1 MKETNPLIIPF
12 GRINRS
18 KPLMLLII
26 AFMYL
31 VMLYCNLK
39 TNLLADD
46 YMYCFSFADNSRMES
61 LSQLIPSMAAHRL
74 TMNGRLISHGLVQI
88 SLMLPLWVFKLVNSA
103 VLVGEVYLVYRIA
116 NRGRERSNLLLC
128 CIFGCIWIF
137 TLNFGQVILWQ
148 DGSVN
153 YLWATFFSLLFL
165 TVYIRKYIYDRDIK
179 SLPGRILYVLAALLV
194 GAYSENCAS
203 TVIFLSCCFMLLGRF
218 LKKQKISPYLWIS
231 VLAALVGFAFMMTAP
246 AQIANK
252 SSQFTVSNLFDNFV
266 TAIDMYRRIWI
277 PLVVYTVLAAIAYS
291 RKLDQDTQILAAMF
305 MLGSLAAVFV
315 LTFASFF
322 PERSA
327 YIGTLLIIAADAV
340 LFAALFQDIRL
351 RPLVTALGFICLM
364 AAAYKGSIGVQ
375 DIVKTNYYLT
385 ENEKQIVA
393 CREEGIMDVEV
404 YRVYSSTGYCALEGL
419 GYLNTEEADS
429 WPNKYMAAYFG
440 VDSIIGG

>member
-1 MKETNPLIIPF
+1 MKE
-12 GRINRS
+12 RISLEKLPERLNRS
-18 KPLMLLII
+18 LPLMLLVL

-31 VMLYCNLK
+31 VMLYCNFK

-46 YMYCFSFADNSRMES
+46 YMYCFSFADGSRMES

-74 TMNGRLISHGLVQI
+74 TMNGRLISHSLVQL
-88 SLMLPLWVFKLVNSA
+88 SLMLPLWIFKLVNSA

-116 NRGRERSNLLLC
+116 NRGRERSNLLLL

-153 YLWATFFSLLFL
+153 YLWATFFSLLYL
-165 TVYIRKYIYDRDIK
+165 TAYIRKYMYDRDIK

-218 LKKQKISPYLWIS
+218 LKKQRIAPYLWIAL
-231 VLAALVGFAFMMTAP
+231 VAALCGFIFMMTAP

-266 TAIDMYRRIWI
+266 TAIDMYRRIWT
-277 PLVVYTVLAAIAYS
+277 PMVVYTVLAALAYG
-291 RKLDQDTQILAAMF
+291 RKLDHDTQILAALL
-305 MLGSLAAVFV
+305 MLGSLASVFV

-327 YIGTLLIIAADAV
+327 YIGTLLIISADAV
-340 LFAALFQDIRL
+340 LFASLFEDIQL
-351 RPLVTALGFICLM
+351 RPLITALGFICLM
-364 AAAYKGSIGVQ
+364 AAAYKGSVGVQ

-385 ENEKQIVA
+385 ENEKQIIA
-393 CREEGIMDVEV
+393 CREEGMMDVEV

>member
-1 MKETNPLIIPF
+1 MRKNISLEKIPEQL
-12 GRINRS
+12 NRS
-18 KPLMLLII
+18 KPLMLLIL

-31 VMLYCNLK
+31 VMLYCNMK

-46 YMYCFSFADNSRMES
+46 YMYCFSFADGSRMES

-74 TMNGRLISHGLVQI
+74 TMNGRLISHGLVQV
-88 SLMLPLWVFKLVNSA
+88 SLMLPLWIFKLVNSA

-116 NRGRERSNLLLC
+116 NRDRERSNLLLL

-148 DGSVN
+148 DGSIN
-153 YLWATFFSLLFL
+153 YLWATFFSLLYL
-165 TVYIRKYIYDRDIK
+165 TVYIRKFLYDRDIK
-179 SLPGRILYVLAALLV
+179 RLPGRILYILAAFLI

-203 TVIFLSCCFMLLGRF
+203 TLIFLSCCFMLLGRF
-218 LKKQKISPYLWIS
+218 LKKQRISPYLWLA
-231 VLAALVGFAFMMTAP
+231 VLAALCGFVFMMTAP

-252 SSQFTVSNLFDNFV
+252 SSQFTLSNLFDNFV
-266 TAIDMYRRIWI
+266 AAIDMYRRIWV
-277 PLVVYTVLAAIAYS
+277 PLVAYAVLAAIAYG
-291 RKLDQDTQILAAMF
+291 RKTDRDTQLLAALL

-327 YIGTLLIIAADAV
+327 YIGTLLIIFADAV
-340 LFAALFQDIRL
+340 LFAPLFDELKL
-351 RPLVTALGFICLM
+351 RPFITALGAICLM
-364 AAAYKGSIGVQ
+364 AALYKGSVGVQ

-419 GYLNTEEADS
+419 GYLNTEVADS
-429 WPNKYMAAYFG
+429 WPNKYMAAYYE

>member
-1 MKETNPLIIPF
+1 
-12 GRINRS
+12 
-18 KPLMLLII
+18 MLLII

-252 SSQFTVSNLFDNFV
+252 SSQFTFSNLFDNFV
-266 TAIDMYRRIWI
+266 TAIDMYRRIWL
-277 PLVVYTVLAAIAYS
+277 PLVVYTVLAAIACS

-340 LFAALFQDIRL
+340 LFAALFQDVRL

>member
-1 MKETNPLIIPF
+1 MKKLSLEKIP
-12 GRINRS
+12 GQLNRS
-18 KPLMLLII
+18 KPMMFLLLG
-26 AFMYL
+26 FMFL

-46 YMYCFSFADNSRMES
+46 YMYCFSFADGSRMES

-74 TMNGRLISHGLVQI
+74 TMNGRLISHGLVQL
-88 SLMLPLWVFKLVNSA
+88 SLMLPFWIFKLANSA
-103 VLVGEVYLVYRIA
+103 VLVGEVYLVYRMA
-116 NRGRERSNLLLC
+116 LGRRDRNNLLLL

-153 YLWATFFSLLFL
+153 YLWATFFSLLYL
-165 TVYIRKYIYDRDIK
+165 TVYIRKFLLDRDIK
-179 SLPGRILYVLAALLV
+179 TLPGRILYILSAFLI

-218 LKKQKISPYLWIS
+218 LKKQKIAPYLWIA
-231 VLAALVGFAFMMTAP
+231 VLFALGGFAFMMTAP

-266 TAIDMYRRIWI
+266 TALEMYRRIWT
-277 PLVVYTVLAAIAYS
+277 PLVVYAIFAALAYS
-291 RKLDQDTQILAAMF
+291 RRLSRDRQLLAALL
-305 MLGSLAAVFV
+305 MLGSLASVFV

-327 YIGTLLIIAADAV
+327 YIGTLLIISADAV
-340 LFAALFQDIRL
+340 LFAALFDELKL
-351 RPLVTALGFICLM
+351 RPLMTALGAICLM
-364 AAAYKGSIGVQ
+364 AALYKGSVGVQ

-419 GYLNTEEADS
+419 GYLNTEVADS

>member
-266 TAIDMYRRIWI
+266 TAIDMYRRIWA

-340 LFAALFQDIRL
+340 LFAALFQDIRF
-351 RPLVTALGFICLM
+351 RPLVTALGLICLM

>member
-1 MKETNPLIIPF
+1 MKEKISLEKLPGQL
-12 GRINRS
+12 NRS
-18 KPLMLLII
+18 KWLMLLIL

-46 YMYCFSFADNSRMES
+46 YMYCFSFADGSRMES

-74 TMNGRLISHGLVQI
+74 TINGRLISHSLVQI
-88 SLMLPLWVFKLVNSA
+88 SLMLPLWIFKLVNSA
-103 VLVGEVYLVYRIA
+103 VFVGEVYLVYRIA
-116 NRGRERSNLLLC
+116 LGRRERNSLLLL

-148 DGSVN
+148 DGSIN
-153 YLWATFFSLLFL
+153 YLWATFFSLLYL
-165 TVYIRKYIYDRDIK
+165 TVYFRKFLYDRDIK
-179 SLPGRILYVLAALLV
+179 SLPGRILYIFAAFLI

-203 TVIFLSCCFMLLGRF
+203 TVIFLSCCFMLLSHF
-218 LKKQKISPYLWIS
+218 LKKQKIAPYLWIA
-231 VLAALVGFAFMMTAP
+231 VLFALGGFAFMMTAP

-266 TAIDMYRRIWI
+266 TALEMYRRIWT
-277 PLVVYTVLAAIAYS
+277 PLVVYTVLAALAYS
-291 RKLDQDTQILAAMF
+291 RRVDRDRQILAALL

-327 YIGTLLIIAADAV
+327 YIGTLLIISADAV
-340 LFAALFQDIRL
+340 LFAALFENIKL
-351 RPLVTALGFICLM
+351 RPLVTALGAICLM
-364 AAAYKGSIGVQ
+364 AALYKGSIGVQ

-419 GYLNTEEADS
+419 GYLNTEVADS

>member
-1 MKETNPLIIPF
+1 MKKKIVIEKIP
-12 GRINRS
+12 GQLNRS
-18 KPLMLLII
+18 KWLMLLIL

-46 YMYCFSFADNSRMES
+46 YMYCFSFADGSRMES

-74 TMNGRLISHGLVQI
+74 TMNGRLISHSLVQI
-88 SLMLPLWVFKLVNSA
+88 SLMLPLWIFKLVNSA

-116 NRGRERSNLLLC
+116 NRDRERSNLLLL

-165 TVYIRKYIYDRDIK
+165 TVYMRKYLCDRDIN
-179 SLPGRILYVLAALLV
+179 SLPGRILYVLSALLV

-203 TVIFLSCCFMLLGRF
+203 TVIFLACCFMLLGRF
-218 LKKQKISPYLWIS
+218 LKKQKIAPYLWIS
-231 VLAALVGFAFMMTAP
+231 MLAALAGFVFMMTAP

-266 TAIDMYRRIWI
+266 AALEMYRRIWT
-277 PLVVYTVLAAIAYS
+277 PMVVYTILAAIAYG
-291 RKLDQDTQILAAMF
+291 RKTDRDTQLLAALL
-305 MLGSLAAVFV
+305 MLGSLASVFV

-327 YIGTLLIIAADAV
+327 YIGTLLIISADAV
-340 LFAALFQDIRL
+340 LFASLFQELKL
-351 RPLVTALGFICLM
+351 RPLMTALGALCLM
-364 AAAYKGSIGVQ
+364 AALYKGSVGVQ

-419 GYLNTEEADS
+419 GYLNTEVADS
-429 WPNKYMAAYFG
+429 WPNKYMAAYYG

>member
-1 MKETNPLIIPF
+1 MTE
-12 GRINRS
+12 RIKLEKLPGALNRS
-18 KPLMLLII
+18 KPLMLLIL

-31 VMLYCNLK
+31 VMLYCNIK

-46 YMYCFSFADNSRMES
+46 FMYCFSFADGSRMES

-88 SLMLPLWVFKLVNSA
+88 SLMLPLWIFKLVNSA
-103 VLVGEVYLVYRIA
+103 VLVAEVYLVYRIA
-116 NRGRERSNLLLC
+116 NRGRERSNLLLL
-128 CIFGCIWIF
+128 CIFGSIWIF

-153 YLWATFFSLLFL
+153 YLWATFFSLLYL
-165 TVYIRKYIYDRDIK
+165 TVYIKKYMYGLDIK
-179 SLPGRILYVLAALLV
+179 TLPGRILYVFSAFLI

-203 TVIFLSCCFMLLGRF
+203 TVIFLSVCFLLLSRF
-218 LKKQKISPYLWIS
+218 VKKQKIAPYLWIA
-231 VLAALVGFAFMMTAP
+231 VIAALVGFAFMMTAP

-266 TAIDMYRRIWI
+266 AALEMYRRIWT
-277 PLVVYTVLAAIAYS
+277 PMVVYVVMAALAYGRKLDRDTQVLAA
-291 RKLDQDTQILAAMF
+291 LL
-305 MLGSLAAVFV
+305 MLGSLASVFV

-327 YIGTLLIIAADAV
+327 YIGTLLIISADAV
-340 LFAALFQDIRL
+340 LFAALFREAEL
-351 RPLVTALGFICLM
+351 RPLVSALGALCLM
-364 AAAYKGSIGVQ
+364 AALYKGSIGVQ

-404 YRVYSSTGYCALEGL
+404 YRVYSQTGYCALEGL
-419 GYLNTEEADS
+419 GYLNTEVADS

>member
-1 MKETNPLIIPF
+1 MKEKISFEKLPGKLNA
-12 GRINRS
+12 S
-18 KPLMLLII
+18 KALMLLAL

-46 YMYCFSFADNSRMES
+46 FMYCFSFADGSRMES

-88 SLMLPLWVFKLVNSA
+88 SLMLPLLVFKLLNSA
-103 VLVGEVYLVYRIA
+103 VLVAEVYLVYRIA
-116 NRGRERSNLLLC
+116 NKGRAANTLLLL

-153 YLWATFFSLLFL
+153 YLWATFFSLLYL
-165 TVYIRKYIYDRDIK
+165 TVYIRKFMYGRDIS
-179 SLPGRILYVLAALLV
+179 SLPLRILYVLAAALI

-203 TVIFLSCCFMLLGRF
+203 TVIFLSCCFLLLSRF
-218 LKKQKISPYLWIS
+218 LKRQKISPYLWLA
-231 VLAALVGFAFMMTAP
+231 VLAALCGFAFMMTAP

-252 SSQFTVSNLFDNFV
+252 SSQFTVSNIFDNFV
-266 TAIDMYRRIWI
+266 TAIDMYRRIWT
-277 PLVVYTVLAAIAYS
+277 PMVVYAALAALAYS
-291 RKLDQDTQILAAMF
+291 RRLDRDTQILAALF

-340 LFAALFQDIRL
+340 LFAGLFNELQL
-351 RPLVTALGFICLM
+351 RPFMLALASVCIM

-375 DIVKTNYYLT
+375 DIVKTNYFLT
-385 ENEKQIVA
+385 ENEKQIIA

-440 VDSIIGG
+440 VDSIIGS

>member
-1 MKETNPLIIPF
+1 MKEKISLEKLPGQL
-12 GRINRS
+12 NRS
-18 KPLMLLII
+18 KPVLLLIL

-46 YMYCFSFADNSRMES
+46 FMYCFSFADGSRMES

-88 SLMLPLWVFKLVNSA
+88 SLMLPLWIFKLVNSA
-103 VLVGEVYLVYRIA
+103 VFVGEVYLVYRIA
-116 NRGRERSNLLLC
+116 LGSREQNNLLLL

-153 YLWATFFSLLFL
+153 YLWATFFSLLYL
-165 TVYIRKYIYDRDIK
+165 TVYIRKFLYDRDIK
-179 SLPGRILYVLAALLV
+179 SLHGRILYILAAFLI

-203 TVIFLSCCFMLLGRF
+203 TVIFLSCCFMLLNRF
-218 LKKQKISPYLWIS
+218 LKKQKIAPYLWIA
-231 VLAALVGFAFMMTAP
+231 VLFALCGFAFMMTAP

-266 TAIDMYRRIWI
+266 AALEMYRRIWT
-277 PLVVYTVLAAIAYS
+277 PLAIYTGLAALAYS
-291 RKLDQDTQILAAMF
+291 RKADRNRQILAALL
-305 MLGSLAAVFV
+305 MLGSLASVFV

-327 YIGTLLIIAADAV
+327 YIGTLLIISADAV
-340 LFAALFQDIRL
+340 LFAALFENIKL
-351 RPLVTALGFICLM
+351 RPFITALGAICLM
-364 AAAYKGSIGVQ
+364 AALYKGSIGVQ

-385 ENEKQIVA
+385 ENEKHIVA

-404 YRVYSSTGYCALEGL
+404 SRVYSSTGYCALEGL
-419 GYLNTEEADS
+419 GYLNTETADS
-429 WPNKYMAAYFG
+429 WPNTYMAAYFG

>member
-1 MKETNPLIIPF
+1 MKEKISLEKLPDKL
-12 GRINRS
+12 NRS
-18 KPLMLLII
+18 KPVLLLIL

-46 YMYCFSFADNSRMES
+46 FMYCFSFADGSRMES

-88 SLMLPLWVFKLVNSA
+88 SLMLPLWIFKLVNSA
-103 VLVGEVYLVYRIA
+103 VFVGEVYLVYRIA
-116 NRGRERSNLLLC
+116 LGGRERNNLLLL

-148 DGSVN
+148 DGSIN
-153 YLWATFFSLLFL
+153 YLWATFFSLLYL
-165 TVYIRKYIYDRDIK
+165 TVYFRKFLLDRDIK
-179 SLPGRILYVLAALLV
+179 SLPGRILYILAAFLI

-203 TVIFLSCCFMLLGRF
+203 TVIFLSCCFMLLSRF
-218 LKKQKISPYLWIS
+218 LKKQKIAPYLWIA
-231 VLAALVGFAFMMTAP
+231 VLFALGGFAFMMAAP

-266 TAIDMYRRIWI
+266 TALEMYRRIWT
-277 PLVVYTVLAAIAYS
+277 PLVVYTVLAALAYS
-291 RKLDQDTQILAAMF
+291 RRVDRDRQILASLL

-327 YIGTLLIIAADAV
+327 YIGTLLIISADAV
-340 LFAALFQDIRL
+340 LFAALFENIKL
-351 RPLVTALGFICLM
+351 RPLVTALGAICLM
-364 AAAYKGSIGVQ
+364 AALYKGSIGVQ

-419 GYLNTEEADS
+419 GYLNTEVADS

>member
-1 MKETNPLIIPF
+1 MKEKISLEKLPGQL
-12 GRINRS
+12 NRS
-18 KPLMLLII
+18 RWLLLPIL

-46 YMYCFSFADNSRMES
+46 FMYCFSFADGSRMES

-88 SLMLPLWVFKLVNSA
+88 SLMLPLWIFKLVNSA
-103 VLVGEVYLVYRIA
+103 VLVGEVYLVYRMA
-116 NRGRERSNLLLC
+116 LGKRERNNLLLL

-153 YLWATFFSLLFL
+153 YLWATFFSLLYL
-165 TVYIRKYIYDRDIK
+165 TIYIRKFLYDQDIK
-179 SLPGRILYVLAALLV
+179 SLPGRILYLLAALLI

-218 LKKQKISPYLWIS
+218 LKKQKIAPYLWIA
-231 VLAALVGFAFMMTAP
+231 VLLALCGFAFMMTAP

-266 TAIDMYRRIWI
+266 TALEMYRRIWT
-277 PLVVYTVLAAIAYS
+277 PLVVYAVLAALAYS
-291 RKLDQDTQILAAMF
+291 RRLDRDRQLLAALL
-305 MLGSLAAVFV
+305 MLGSLASVFV

-327 YIGTLLIIAADAV
+327 YIGTLLIISAD
-340 LFAALFQDIRL
+340 AALFASLFDELKL
-351 RPLVTALGFICLM
+351 RPLMTALGAVCLM
-364 AAAYKGSIGVQ
+364 AALYKGSVGVQ

-419 GYLNTEEADS
+419 GYLNTEVADS

-440 VDSIIGG
+440 VDSIIGS